1 MHQFLQSEFL
11 RVVLISLT
19 KRRQVFLLWLC
30 RTAHINH
37 DDFCLVAEEEV
48 PVGEGGG
55 TGEGYLDGALDLAG
69 LDYLII
75 RHLPLLNRRL
85 IPPNSHQL
93 LIIKHAISREF
104 SLMRQ
109 LPILCFL
116 GVEVLQRAEHDQFV
130 GEVFY
135 GADDVGAYFDEV
147 SHKSPRNRRLTLNH
161 PRLHLYTIHIA
172 HSLLRL
178 RLNTHA
184 QQYNIPVEDQTTR
197 LCFDSIAEVAV

>member
-1 MHQFLQSEFL
+1 
-11 RVVLISLT
+11 VG
-19 KRRQVFLLWLC
+19 
-30 RTAHINH
+30 
-37 DDFCLVAEEEV
+37 EEEV

-55 TGEGYLDGALDLAG
+55 AGEGDLDGGLELAG

-116 GVEVLQRAEHDQFV
+116 GVEVLQRAEHD
-130 GEVFY
+130 
-135 GADDVGAYFDEV
+135 
-147 SHKSPRNRRLTLNH
+147 
-161 PRLHLYTIHIA
+161 
-172 HSLLRL
+172 
-178 RLNTHA
+178 
-184 QQYNIPVEDQTTR
+184 
-197 LCFDSIAEVAV
+197 